1 MIDPRPVV
9 IDASIGIAIA
19 RSEPARTDA
28 TAAIGR
34 WTGDGARIVVPS
46 HFWLEVTNVLMRRH
60 RWNGAATFE
69 AIHELDD
76 LALETVELDRPILL
90 SAIDLTER
98 HGLSSYDAMYLAL
111 ADALDGLLLT
121 LDHRLRMAAGPRAT
135 NLDGHRSSEVPEP
148 YEHDVT
154 WPNYKGASAYLAKLR
169 AEARDAAAE

>member
-1 MIDPRPVV
+1 V
-9 IDASIGIAIA
+9 IDASIGIAIS
-19 RSEPARTDA
+19 RSEPTRTDA
-28 TAAIGR
+28 AAAITR
-34 WTGDGARIVVPS
+34 WTGQGARIVVPS

-76 LALETVELDRPILL
+76 LALETVELDRPTLL

-98 HGLSSYDAMYLAL
+98 RGLSSYDAMYLAL
-111 ADALDGLLLT
+111 ADALDGVLVT
-121 LDHRLRMAAGPRAT
+121 LDRRLAMAAGPRAT
-135 NLDGHRSSEVPEP
+135 NINGRRSSESPLP

-169 AEARDAAAE
+169 AEARDAAAG